1 MCFFLLL
8 MLEDVCVGGVLLVE
22 NHRLVL
28 KCSVVHI
35 KATQSLSLILSDLA
49 G

>member
-1 MCFFLLL
+1 MFFLLLL
-8 MLEDVCVGGVLLVE
+8 MLEDVWGGVPLVE

-35 KATQSLSLILSDLA
+35 KATQWLSFILSDLA